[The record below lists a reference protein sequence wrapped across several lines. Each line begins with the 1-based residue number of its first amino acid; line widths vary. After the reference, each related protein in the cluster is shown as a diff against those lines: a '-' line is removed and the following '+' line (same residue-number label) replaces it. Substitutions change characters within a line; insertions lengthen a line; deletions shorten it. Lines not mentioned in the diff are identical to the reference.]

1 MSMMGQY
8 RFILVKKKKCAILG
22 SNVDNEKLG
31 MCGTQ
36 RGLKV
41 ISTLHLS
48 YGKLKTA
55 QKSKVF
61 QKLKKKK
68 DFLDMSFDGLMASFI
83 LGT

>member
-8 RFILVKKKKCAILG
+8 RFILVKKKKSAILG

-61 QKLKKKK
+61 QKLKKKR
-68 DFLDMSFDGLMASFI
+68 L
-83 LGT
+83 LGYVF

>member
-8 RFILVKKKKCAILG
+8 RFILVKKKCAILG